1 GRQLD
6 RAALAVRVGM
16 DGRTFDVDLVVFDK
30 DGTLI
35 DFHGLW
41 DTRCRDAIE
50 RLCTHVEASPQLEA

>member
-1 GRQLD
+1 
-6 RAALAVRVGM
+6 M